1 MLVSAVRLVVVMM
14 VGHTAETRMLHKL
27 LVNKD
32 NKRLVLTEE
41 DLPVEV
47 ARVPEEVEEVVAA
60 DLLLVYI
67 VIFVLVASRP
77 IDVSNTQTEQSN
89 TAINGSE
96 MNVQSAKSA
105 ASVPKEK
112 AANPVSNAQMDFVP
126 SVATP
131 PPLPALLL
139 HQVPNALAIK
149 KSVLTPSPSK
159 PALMAT
165 GAIQYLAHRLTKRNP
180 SVSTELVSPL
190 PLLMDEKQTLPTAPP
205 LVQML
210 MTVFVKPTTAS
221 FLKTESS
228 LMVIPVVSNLLLPVS
243 HQICP

>member
-1 MLVSAVRLVVVMM
+1 M
-14 VGHTAETRMLHKL
+14 E
-27 LVNKD
+27 
-32 NKRLVLTEE
+32 VL
-41 DLPVEV
+41 P
-47 ARVPEEVEEVVAA
+47 
-60 DLLLVYI
+60 VYI
-67 VIFVLVASRP
+67 VIFVLAASKP
-77 IDVSNTQTEQSN
+77 IAVSNIQTAPSN
-89 TAINGSE
+89 TATNGSE
-96 MNVQSAKSA
+96 MNAQSAKSV

-112 AANPVSNAQMDFVP
+112 AANPVSNVQTAFAP
-126 SVATP
+126 SAATLP
-131 PPLPALLL
+131 PPPVHLS
-139 HQVPNALAIK
+139 HQGHNALEVK

-165 GAIQYLAHRLTKRNP
+165 GAIQYPVLHSIKQNP

-228 LMVIPVVSNLLLPVS
+228 LMVIPVVSDLLLPVS

>member
-1 MLVSAVRLVVVMM
+1 VLVSAVKLVVAMM
-14 VGHTAETRMLHKL
+14 VGRTVETRMLHKL

-41 DLPVEV
+41 VLPTEVVHVPEVEV
-47 ARVPEEVEEVVAA
+47 VEAGP
-60 DLLLVYI
+60 LLVYI
-67 VIFVLVASRP
+67 VIFVPDVSKP
-77 IDVSNTQTEQSN
+77 IAVSNTQTEPSN
-89 TAINGSE
+89 TATNGSE
-96 MNVQSAKSA
+96 MNAQSAKSV

-112 AANPVSNAQMDFVP
+112 AANPVSNVQTAFAP

-165 GAIQYLAHRLTKRNP
+165 GAIQYPVLHSIKQNP
-180 SVSTELVSPL
+180 SVSTGHVF
-190 PLLMDEKQTLPTAPP
+190 QPTP
-205 LVQML
+205 
-210 MTVFVKPTTAS
+210 
-221 FLKTESS
+221 
-228 LMVIPVVSNLLLPVS
+228 LMVVK
-243 HQICP
+243 QI

>member
-1 MLVSAVRLVVVMM
+1 MLVSAVKLVVAMM
-14 VGHTAETRMLHKL
+14 VGRTVETRMLHKL

-41 DLPVEV
+41 VLPTEVVHVPEVEV
-47 ARVPEEVEEVVAA
+47 VEAGP
-60 DLLLVYI
+60 LLVYI
-67 VIFVLVASRP
+67 VIFVPDVSKP
-77 IDVSNTQTEQSN
+77 IAVSNTQTEQSN
-89 TAINGSE
+89 IAISGSK
-96 MNVQSAKSA
+96 MNVRNAKSA

-112 AANPVSNAQMDFVP
+112 AANPVSNVQTAFAP

-165 GAIQYLAHRLTKRNP
+165 GAIQYPVLHSIKQNP

-228 LMVIPVVSNLLLPVS
+228 LMVIPVVSDLLLPVS